1 MAQMSQTEI
10 ERLEQQVSELLKRLH
25 EARRDPELVEVPNY
39 SFQTADGETRLSE
52 LFGNHVRLF
61 AIHNMGQGCRYCML
75 WADGFNGILPHL
87 ESAMSV
93 VLLSKDPPDVQRR
106 FAGSRGWRFRLVS
119 HAGSDYL
126 REQNV
131 SPQWENC
138 PGAVVY
144 QKKDGKIFRRAKCVF
159 GPGDVYCSMW
169 NILALGG
176 FGEEDWVPQYRYWQ
190 RPDKLDDGGKGVV
203 D

>member
-1 MAQMSQTEI
+1 MPQTEI
-10 ERLEQQVSELLKRLH
+10 EKIEEEISQLLTRLH
-25 EARRDPELVEVPNY
+25 EARRNPELEEVPDY
-39 SFQTADGETRLSE
+39 SFQTSEGETRLSE
-52 LFGNHVRLF
+52 LFGSHDRLF

-93 VLLSKDPPDVQRR
+93 VLMSKDPPDVQRR

-119 HAGSDYL
+119 HGGSDYI

-131 SPQWENC
+131 SSQWENC

-144 QKKDGKIFRRAKCVF
+144 ERNDGRVFRRSRCIF

-176 FGEEDWVPQYRYWQ
+176 LSEEDWVPQYRYWQ
-190 RPDKLDDGGKGVV
+190 RPEKLDDGGKGVV